1 MSNELANLLAKKFIA
16 RPDVKAR
23 QYPGGYTPVE
33 SKDGQRFP
41 WTRQDLLDHLDGKQ
55 TYGHYLLSQASECK
69 LFVFDVDLE
78 KTGFYDVDWPNGND
92 EDPFRMQEFS
102 PRDAWQDRAHPA
114 RAYMKYQFRMIAHKL
129 GKAIETELEIP
140 WAAAYSGGKGVHVYG
155 FTGLL
160 PASDVRDGAMLVL
173 DSLDSVKNLRGANF
187 FMDNE
192 YPNMSIE
199 VFPKQSSLDG
209 KDLGNLC
216 RLPLGR
222 NLKNP
227 KDPTFFIDMTT
238 SMSEMRPLD
247 PVYALTTTS
256 QWKKQG
262 E

>member
-1 MSNELANLLAKKFIA
+1 MSNEVANLLAKKFIA

-23 QYPGGYTPVE
+23 QYDGGYVPVE
-33 SKDGQRFP
+33 DKNGNRFP
-41 WTRQDLLDHLDGKQ
+41 WTRQDLLDHLDGKT
-55 TYGHYLLSQASECK
+55 TYGHYLLSQDSECK

-78 KTGFYDVDWPNGND
+78 KQGVWEEVIDDDHQTFHPF
-92 EDPFRMQEFS
+92 DPRA
-102 PRDAWQDRAHPA
+102 AWQDRSHPG
-114 RAYMKYQFRMIAHKL
+114 RPFMKRQFREIAHRL

-140 WAAAYSGGKGVHVYG
+140 WAAAYSGGKGIHVYG
-155 FTGLL
+155 FTGLM
-160 PASDVRDGAMLVL
+160 PAADVRDGALLVL
-173 DSLDSVKNLRGANF
+173 ENLTSVQPLRGANF
-187 FMDNE
+187 FTDTDF
-192 YPNMSIE
+192 PNMSIE

-227 KDPTFFIDMTT
+227 KDPTFFLDMT
-238 SMSEMRPLD
+238 SAMNEMRPLD

-256 QWKKQG
+256 QWKRRG

>member
-23 QYPGGYTPVE
+23 QYDGGYVPVE
-33 SKDGQRFP
+33 NKDGHRFP
-41 WTRQDLLDHLDGKQ
+41 WTRQDLLDHLEGKQ
-55 TYGHYLLSQASECK
+55 TFGHYLLSQDDNCK

-78 KTGFYDVDWPNGND
+78 KEGTWEPLDAEPGTPWNF
-92 EDPFRMQEFS
+92 DPRA
-102 PRDAWQDRAHPA
+102 AWLDRAHPA
-114 RAYMKYQFRMIAHKL
+114 RPYMKYQFRMLAHRL

-140 WAAAYSGGKGVHVYG
+140 WAVAYSGGKGLHVYG

-160 PASDVRDGAMLVL
+160 PAGDVRDGALMVIE
-173 DSLDSVKNLRGANF
+173 SLPTIQTLRGQNF
-187 FMDNE
+187 FKDTDF
-192 YPNMSIE
+192 PNMSIE
-199 VFPKQSSLDG
+199 VFPKQSSLNG

-227 KDPTFFIDMTT
+227 KDPTFFIDMTAPMG
-238 SMSEMRPLD
+238 SLVPLD
-247 PVYALTTTS
+247 PEYALTTSS
-256 QWKKQG
+256 QWKKPG